1 MKKHTIN
8 TNGMQQIV
16 KQLKAQCKPNV
27 FDGWLDD
34 DLIGSRRSQ
43 EMLSSWATE
52 LEDVLNSG
60 NGDEIEIS
68 QHDTISGHT
77 EHLSVT
83 DAGIDWEVTA

>member
-1 MKKHTIN
+1 MKKHIIN
-8 TNGMQQIV
+8 EIGMQQIV
-16 KQLKAQCKPNV
+16 DQLKAQCKPNV

-60 NGDEIEIS
+60 NDDEIEIS
-68 QHDTISGHT
+68 QHDTIQDIQSFLASPMKVSMSNLT
-77 EHLSVT
+77 
-83 DAGIDWEVTA
+83 